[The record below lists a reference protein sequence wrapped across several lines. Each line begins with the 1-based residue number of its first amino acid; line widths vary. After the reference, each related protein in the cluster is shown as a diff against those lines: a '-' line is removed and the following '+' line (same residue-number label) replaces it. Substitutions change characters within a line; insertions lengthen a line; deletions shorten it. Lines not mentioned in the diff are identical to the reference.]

1 MSTPAPALQSF
12 AATWQARHRPDIGA
26 LERQRAAAMD
36 SVMRLGLP
44 TMSDD
49 SWHHTSLRALA
60 ERRFAAPPTVHAE
73 AQALSQL
80 SWLASSAWPVLT
92 IMNGRLLAGN
102 AAAMPQGVTLTRMA
116 DTANLRFSDAETDR
130 WAALNAALFTDSIVL
145 DISGEVNTPVVLLHV
160 IGGAADIACHPRLRI
175 NAAAASRATLIEHFV
190 SSDAA
195 PATID
200 SSAAHLLCNSV
211 SEITL
216 AEGARLEHY
225 RLFGA
230 SQGVAHFSS
239 LYIALEAN
247 SRCLQHST
255 VLGGSLVRADLDVQ
269 LAGRGA
275 GFDGYFLGLGA
286 TGRHVD
292 FRSRITHA
300 ARDTVSTQAYRS
312 LAAKGGRVVQ
322 NTSVKVREH
331 CAGADSRQT
340 CRGLLLDKD
349 AEIDTRPQL
358 EIYSDDVKCA
368 HGATTGR
375 LDADMLFYMLS
386 RGLPRRVATSLLV
399 YAFLSDVLVN
409 MSQPAVRH
417 AIEAH
422 LAAELPDSDIVR
434 EAQ

>member
-1 MSTPAPALQSF
+1 L
-12 AATWQARHRPDIGA
+12 
-26 LERQRAAAMD
+26 
-36 SVMRLGLP
+36 
-44 TMSDD
+44 
-49 SWHHTSLRALA
+49 
-60 ERRFAAPPTVHAE
+60 
-73 AQALSQL
+73 
-80 SWLASSAWPVLT
+80 
-92 IMNGRLLAGN
+92 
-102 AAAMPQGVTLTRMA
+102 
-116 DTANLRFSDAETDR
+116 
-130 WAALNAALFTDSIVL
+130 
-145 DISGEVNTPVVLLHV
+145 
-160 IGGAADIACHPRLRI
+160 
-175 NAAAASRATLIEHFV
+175 
-190 SSDAA
+190 
-195 PATID
+195 
-200 SSAAHLLCNSV
+200 LLCNSV
-211 SEITL
+211 SEIAL
-216 AEGARLEHY
+216 AEGAHLEHY

-230 SQGVAHFSS
+230 GLGVAHFSS
-239 LYIALEAN
+239 LYIAQQAN

-255 VLGGSLVRADLDVQ
+255 VLGGSLVRADLEVQ

-286 TGRHVD
+286 SGRHVD
-292 FRSRITHA
+292 FRSRIAHA
-300 ARDTVSTQAYRS
+300 ARDTRSTQAYRS

-322 NTSVKVREH
+322 NTSVIVREQ
-331 CAGADSRQT
+331 CAGADSKQT
-340 CRGLLLDKD
+340 CRGLLLDKG

-409 MSQPAVRH
+409 MSLPAVRH